1 MVFKTRKVP
10 KHLIIREEYELR
22 RRPRFGVVKF
32 LLFSTLVLGVSYI
45 VSIGMVQL

>member
-1 MVFKTRKVP
+1 MVFKSRKIP

-22 RRPRFGVVKF
+22 KKPRFGMFRF
-32 LLFSTLVLGVSYI
+32 LLLFAVVAVMTWV

>member
-1 MVFKTRKVP
+1 MVFKTRKIP

-22 RRPRFGVVKF
+22 RKRRFGLFKF
-32 LLFSTLVLGVSYI
+32 LLLSAALVSITWI